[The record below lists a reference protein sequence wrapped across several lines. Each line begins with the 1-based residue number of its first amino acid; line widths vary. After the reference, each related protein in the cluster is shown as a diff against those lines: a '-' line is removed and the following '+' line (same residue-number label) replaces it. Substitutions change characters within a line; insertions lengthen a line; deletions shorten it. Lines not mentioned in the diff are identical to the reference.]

1 MSKASRAKAAARSTG
16 EKSPVSKKLL
26 KEITAVYVFFMFAIY
41 PLYYEDK
48 YYNMGEAK
56 WHFFRWVTL
65 VAIVLLTGV
74 FIWYQVDLVNKG
86 KVREYWNLK
95 NTSLID
101 RFVLAYAILCILSF
115 LFSPYKDYTL
125 VGYDGWYMGLIAQ
138 LAFCL
143 IYYFASRFWRWDEI
157 CVIIYL
163 SVSSVVFLLC
173 VLNRFYNKDLSI
185 TAITDPLQMYTD
197 LGEGYI
203 INFISTLGQA
213 TWFSSYMVIVFPIGM
228 FAFWYYNKK
237 PIRISAGLYTL
248 LCCMTMITQN
258 SDSAFMAY
266 FAIMVGLFCYSFRE
280 NRLMKRF
287 LEVVILIF
295 AGWKIVGILQTI
307 FSNVAIELGSL
318 MMTFSKGNI
327 TWVLLILSVLLYVG
341 FCALDKKQK
350 IDVTK
355 LKIVRTVVLI
365 LIGLGITAMVI
376 YIALNSTGALAGTGF
391 ESDNNYLL
399 FDTNWGNNRGS
410 SWMVTVGTF
419 IECDFMR
426 KLFGAGP
433 DGFYNLVYTYRADE
447 LIEKWGENT
456 VLTCAHNEWMTAF
469 INVGI
474 FGAIAYIGI
483 FIGAIV
489 RFTKKSKELPEVIAP
504 VLCILGYMAHNF
516 FCYQQIICTPIIF
529 LIIGCG
535 ECLCRYG
542 LRPIWEEDGDLN
554 V

>member
-1 MSKASRAKAAARSTG
+1 MSRASKSKAATFA

-65 VAIVLLTGV
+65 VAVCLLFAV
-74 FIWYQVDLVNKG
+74 FIWYQVDLVNNK
-86 KVREYWNLK
+86 KIKEYWDLK
-95 NTSLID
+95 KTSIID
-101 RFVLAYAILCILSF
+101 RFVLAYAVLCILSY
-115 LFSPYKDYTL
+115 LFSPYKEYTL

-138 LAFCL
+138 LAFCV
-143 IYYFASRFWRWDEI
+143 IYYFISRFWRWDEI

-163 SVSSVVFLLC
+163 GVSSVVFLLC
-173 VLNRFYNKDLSI
+173 VLNRFYNKELSI

-213 TWFSSYMVIVFPIGM
+213 TWFSSYMVIVFPLGV

-237 PIRISAGLYTL
+237 MIRIWSGLYTL

-258 SDSAFMAY
+258 SDSAFAAY
-266 FAIMVGLFCYSFRE
+266 FAIMVGLFCFSFKE

-307 FSNVAIELGSL
+307 FHNVAIELGGL
-318 MMTFSKGNI
+318 MMFFSKGKA
-327 TWVLLILSVLLYVG
+327 TWILLIVSIALYAG
-341 FCALDKKQK
+341 FVMLDKNEK

-365 LIGLGITAMVI
+365 LIGAGIAALVV
-376 YIALNSTGALAGTGF
+376 YITLNTKGALAGTGF

-399 FDTNWGNNRGS
+399 FDTYWGNNRGS
-410 SWMVTVGTF
+410 SWMVTVGSF
-419 IECDFMR
+419 IECGFMR

-433 DGFYNLVYTYRADE
+433 DGFYNLVYTYRAPE

-474 FGAIAYIGI
+474 FGAVAYIGI
-483 FIGAIV
+483 FISAIV
-489 RFTKKSKELPEVIAP
+489 RFTKKSNEIPEVIAP

-529 LIIGCG
+529 LIIGGG

-542 LRPIWEEDGDLN
+542 LRPIWDEDGYLN
-554 V
+554 D

>member
-1 MSKASRAKAAARSTG
+1 MSRASKVKAAAKTVADR
-16 EKSPVSKKLL
+16 SPVSKKLL

-65 VAIVLLTGV
+65 VAMVLLAGV
-74 FIWYQVDLVNKG
+74 FIWYQVDLFNRK
-86 KVREYWNLK
+86 KIAEYWDLK
-95 NTSLID
+95 KTSVLD
-101 RFVLAYAILCILSF
+101 RFVLAYGVLCVLSY
-115 LFSPYKDYTL
+115 LFSPYKQYTL

-143 IYYFASRFWRWDEI
+143 LYYFVSRFWRWDEI
-157 CVIIYL
+157 CMIIYL

-185 TAITDPLQMYTD
+185 KAITDPLQMYTD

-213 TWFSSYMVIVFPIGM
+213 TWFSSYMVIVFPLGV
-228 FAFWYYNKK
+228 FAFWYYKK
-237 PIRISAGLYTL
+237 KIIRIFAGLYTL

-258 SDSAFMAY
+258 SDSAFAAY
-266 FAIMVGLFCYSFRE
+266 FVILLGLFCFSFRE
-280 NRLMKRF
+280 NRLMLNF
-287 LEVVILIF
+287 LEVVVIMF
-295 AGWKIVGILQTI
+295 AGWKIIGIFQTI
-307 FSNVAIELGSL
+307 FHNVAIELGGL
-318 MMTFSKGNI
+318 MMFFSKGTP
-327 TWVLLILSVLLYVG
+327 TWGLLIVSILLCLG
-341 FCALDKKQK
+341 FWKLDRDEK
-350 IDVTK
+350 IDVKK

-365 LIGLGITAMVI
+365 LVGLGMTAFVT
-376 YIALNSTGALAGTGF
+376 YIVLNTKGVFAGTSL
-391 ESDNNYLL
+391 ESDNNYLV
-399 FDTNWGNNRGS
+399 FDTYWGNNRGS
-410 SWMVTVGTF
+410 SWMVTVGSF
-419 IECDFMR
+419 LECDFMR

-433 DGFYNLVYTYRADE
+433 DGFYNLVYTYRAQE

-456 VLTCAHNEWMTAF
+456 VLTCAHNEWMTAV
-469 INVGI
+469 INVGV

-483 FIGAIV
+483 FVSAMV
-489 RFTKKSKELPEVIAP
+489 RFTKKSFERPEVVAP

-529 LIIGCG
+529 IIIGGG